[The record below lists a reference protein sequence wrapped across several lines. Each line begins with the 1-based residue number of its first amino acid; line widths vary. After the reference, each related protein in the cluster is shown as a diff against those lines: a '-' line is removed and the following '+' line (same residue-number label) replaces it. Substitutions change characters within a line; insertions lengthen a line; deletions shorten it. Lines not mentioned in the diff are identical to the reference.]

1 MQLSNQLKEAID
13 NNAFC
18 AIATKVDE
26 KELQNHLM
34 WVDYADNKI
43 LINTEQGRKKNRKYT
58 TKSLFDRCYFSSK

>member
-18 AIATKVDE
+18 AIATKVNE

-43 LINTEQGRKKNRKYT
+43 LINTEQGRKKQKI
-58 TKSLFDRCYFSSK
+58 FD